1 MLACKRFANQAARVF
16 SFLPFPFCFWLLFW
30 FFSFP
35 DKLDGIRPMKSKRKR
50 EESPPLHLS
59 DDDDPYDER
68 EEDMRI
74 GKKRVGD
81 VSCYQVFKES
91 RIYRMM
97 LDKGCLSSVLV
108 FNIIYD
114 MCACSLSI
122 SVPLLGLLPLKFFR
136 CCFQTSRPF
145 LMLHPVLFIR
155 LVPTRNNVEL
165 CPTIQI

>member
-1 MLACKRFANQAARVF
+1 
-16 SFLPFPFCFWLLFW
+16 
-30 FFSFP
+30 
-35 DKLDGIRPMKSKRKR
+35 MKSKRKR

-108 FNIIYD
+108 FNINYD

-122 SVPLLGLLPLKFFR
+122 SVPLSGLFPDL
-136 CCFQTSRPF
+136 QTFPNVASSAFHSFGSHTQQRGA
-145 LMLHPVLFIR
+145 LSNNSDLAVLND
-155 LVPTRNNVEL
+155 VGSV
-165 CPTIQI
+165 

>member
-1 MLACKRFANQAARVF
+1 
-16 SFLPFPFCFWLLFW
+16 
-30 FFSFP
+30 
-35 DKLDGIRPMKSKRKR
+35 MKSKRKR

-97 LDKGCLSSVLV
+97 LDKGCFCHRCSCSTS
-108 FNIIYD
+108 FMI
-114 MCACSLSI
+114 CA
-122 SVPLLGLLPLKFFR
+122 R
-136 CCFQTSRPF
+136 A
-145 LMLHPVLFIR
+145 H
-155 LVPTRNNVEL
+155 
-165 CPTIQI
+165 